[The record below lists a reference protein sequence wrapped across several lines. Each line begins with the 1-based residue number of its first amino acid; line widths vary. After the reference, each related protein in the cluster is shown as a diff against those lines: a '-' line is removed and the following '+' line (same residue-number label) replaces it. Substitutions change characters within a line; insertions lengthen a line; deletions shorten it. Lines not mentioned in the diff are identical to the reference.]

1 VQPWFASR
9 GLRRGRHIVRR
20 AKGSLG
26 IKGALIR
33 VQDCQRR
40 DRASSNESGL
50 FPRCLPFHG
59 TYIVDDPPVRVAP
72 LVSMRGIVK
81 EFPGIRA
88 NDRIDFELTP
98 GEIHAL
104 LGENGAGK
112 TTLMNVLSGLYRP
125 DAGTVEIGGERVEL
139 RSPRDAIGR
148 GVGMVH
154 QHFRLVGRFT
164 VAENVTLGWHT
175 PRALIGRRALERDV
189 ARLAAV
195 YGMQVE
201 AGRLVWQLSVG
212 EQQRV
217 EILKTLYRGA
227 RVLILDEPTA
237 VLTPQEA
244 EALFESIRNMAAEGR
259 GIVLITH
266 KLAEVEAVADRVT
279 VLRRGIRV
287 ATLPRRE
294 TTHGELARLMIGRD
308 LARAAAPAA
317 REPGPDL
324 LRLESLE
331 VDDDRGLRAVRGA
344 DLVVREGEI
353 VGLAG
358 VAGNGQRELAE
369 AIVGLRPVGAGRI
382 LLRGEDVSRRSIQR
396 RIDAGIG
403 YMPEDRLRDGVAPA
417 LSVTENLVAKSYR
430 RPPVGR
436 ALLVDY
442 RAAGAYAAELAER
455 FDVRGSLASSTA
467 TLSGGNVQKLVL
479 AREISAGASLL
490 VAAQPTRGLDLGAAE
505 TTRRLLLELRAGG
518 AGVLLITED
527 LDELVEIS
535 DRIAVVYEGRITGVL
550 GAGEADEERLGLLMA
565 GRVA

>member
-1 VQPWFASR
+1 MQ
-9 GLRRGRHIVRR
+9 
-20 AKGSLG
+20 
-26 IKGALIR
+26 
-33 VQDCQRR
+33 
-40 DRASSNESGL
+40 
-50 FPRCLPFHG
+50 
-59 TYIVDDPPVRVAP
+59 
-72 LVSMRGIVK
+72 GIVK

-88 NDRIDFELTP
+88 NDGIDFELTP

-112 TTLMNVLSGLYRP
+112 TTLMNILSGLYRP
-125 DAGTVEIGGERVEL
+125 DAGTVEIGGERVEM

-189 ARLAAV
+189 ARLAAS
-195 YGMQVE
+195 YGMRSE
-201 AGRLVWQLSVG
+201 AGRPVWQLSVG

-217 EILKTLYRGA
+217 EILKNLYRGT

-244 EALFESIRNMAAEGR
+244 GALFESIRSIAAEGR
-259 GIVLITH
+259 GVVFITH

-287 ATLPRRE
+287 ATVPRRE

-308 LARAAAPAA
+308 LARVAAAPVA
-317 REPGPDL
+317 REPGPEL
-324 LRLESLE
+324 LRLESVE
-331 VDDDRGLRAVRGA
+331 VDDDRGLQAVRGA

-369 AIVGLRPVGAGRI
+369 AIVGLRPVRAGRI
-382 LLRGEDVSRRSIQR
+382 LFRGEDVSRRSIQS
-396 RIDAGIG
+396 RIEAGIG

-442 RAAGAYAAELAER
+442 RAAGAFAAELAER
-455 FDVRGSLASSTA
+455 FDVRGGLASPAA

-490 VAAQPTRGLDLGAAE
+490 VAAQPTRGLDLSAAE
-505 TTRRLLLELRAGG
+505 TTRRLLLELCAGG

>member
-1 VQPWFASR
+1 MNPKR
-9 GLRRGRHIVRR
+9 
-20 AKGSLG
+20 SL
-26 IKGALIR
+26 
-33 VQDCQRR
+33 
-40 DRASSNESGL
+40 SSL
-50 FPRCLPFHG
+50 PPFHG

-201 AGRLVWQLSVG
+201 AGRPVWQLSVG

-259 GIVLITH
+259 GVVLITH

-287 ATLPRRE
+287 ATVPRRE

-442 RAAGAYAAELAER
+442 RAAGAYAAELVER
-455 FDVRGSLASSTA
+455 FDVRGSLASPTA